1 MLNSRSTVEKPITPQ
16 PPHLTKQFCTPEK
29 IVQYTY
35 THTYIYIYVC
45 VYVYVYVCVYT
56 HLNVFN
62 NPSMFLCLL

>member
-35 THTYIYIYVC
+35 THTYIYIYMCVC
-45 VYVYVYVCVYT
+45 MCMCMCVCT
-56 HLNVFN
+56 RT
-62 NPSMFLCLL
+62 